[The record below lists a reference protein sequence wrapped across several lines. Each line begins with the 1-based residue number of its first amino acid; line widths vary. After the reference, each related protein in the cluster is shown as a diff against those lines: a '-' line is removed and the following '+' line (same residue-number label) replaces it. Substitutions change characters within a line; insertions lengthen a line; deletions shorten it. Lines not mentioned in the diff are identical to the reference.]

1 MGYFK
6 RKMKNNYLEIKNV
19 DFRIGG
25 KTKVKNASFSI
36 ENEGETLCIL
46 GPSGIGKT
54 TILRTIAGLEK
65 IEKGTIHL
73 NNKLLSSK
81 EKNIE
86 PEDRNVSLAFQ
97 DNSLFPH
104 YTVEKN
110 ILIGSERNKEKKKNK
125 LSFKEIIKLLDISK
139 ILKKY
144 PHEVSAGEAQ
154 RASLARSLITQPD
167 LLLLD
172 EPLSNVDQSFK
183 EEIQVRLKKIL
194 SKLKITTII
203 VTHDSY
209 EAFYLGTKCGIILD
223 QQLKQ
228 FDDPYK
234 VYHFPNSVEVVNF
247 LNRGILIPAK
257 VTGENTLES
266 WDLGTIEGNFIK
278 KYPKGSNVQ
287 LLLQPEDL
295 EHDDKSN
302 LKLEVVD
309 RKFRGTN
316 FIYTLKTPS
325 NTLIPVFV
333 HSHHI
338 HQHEV
343 DEKFGIKRPIHI
355 DHIVC
360 F

>member
-1 MGYFK
+1 MS
-6 RKMKNNYLEIKNV
+6 KNFLEIEKVTFAASAKSKVNNV
-19 DFRIGG
+19 SL
-25 KTKVKNASFSI
+25 AI
-36 ENEGETLCIL
+36 ENEGDIICLL

-65 IEKGTIHL
+65 IQSGKI
-73 NNKLLSSK
+73 LLKDKIISSK
-81 EKNIE
+81 DTHVE
-86 PEDRNVSLAFQ
+86 PENRNISLAFQ

-104 YTVEKN
+104 YSILEN
-110 ILIGSERNKEKKKNK
+110 IKFGADRNKKKKKGLNLNEINK
-125 LSFKEIIKLLDISK
+125 LLHIDHIAD
-139 ILKKY
+139 KY
-144 PHEVSAGEAQ
+144 PHQISSGEAQ
-154 RASLARSLITQPD
+154 RASLARSLLSNPD

-172 EPLSNVDQSFK
+172 EPLSNVDQNFK
-183 EEIQVRLKKIL
+183 EEIQVKLKQIL
-194 SKLKITTII
+194 TEHKITTII

-223 QQLKQ
+223 GQLKQ
-228 FDDPYK
+228 YDDPYN
-234 VYHFPNSVEVVNF
+234 VYHFPNSIEVVNF

-257 VTGENTLES
+257 VTGENSLES
-266 WDLGTIEGNFIK
+266 DDLGTITGDFIK
-278 KYPKGSNVQ
+278 HYPKGSEVQ

-295 EHDDKSN
+295 EHDDQSN

-316 FIYTLKTPS
+316 FIYTLKTTS
-325 NTLIPVFV
+325 NKLIPVFV

-343 DEKFGIKRPIHI
+343 DEKFGIKRPINI

>member
-1 MGYFK
+1 MIN
-6 RKMKNNYLEIKNV
+6 KNFFEVKDV
-19 DFRIGG
+19 DFYAGG
-25 KTKVKNASFSI
+25 KAKVKNVSFSI
-36 ENEGETLCIL
+36 ENEGDIICLL

-65 IEKGTIHL
+65 INNGSINL
-73 NNKLLSSK
+73 NGNLISSK
-81 EKNIE
+81 KINVE
-86 PEDRNVSLAFQ
+86 PEDRNISLAFQ

-110 ILIGSERNKEKKKNK
+110 ILLGAERNKEKKDKK
-125 LSFKEIIKLLDISK
+125 LGLKEIVDLLDIFH
-139 ILKKY
+139 ILNKY
-144 PHEVSAGEAQ
+144 PHQISAGEAQ

-194 SKLKITTII
+194 NKLKITTII

-223 QQLKQ
+223 QELKQ

-257 VTGENTLES
+257 VTGKNTLEN

-278 KYPKGSNVQ
+278 EYPKGSNVQ

>member
-1 MGYFK
+1 MG
-6 RKMKNNYLEIKNV
+6 KNFLEIQNVTFAASKKN
-19 DFRIGG
+19 
-25 KTKVKNASFSI
+25 KVNNVTLNI
-36 ENEGETLCIL
+36 ENEGDIICLL

-54 TILRTIAGLEK
+54 TILRSIAGLERIQSGK
-65 IEKGTIHL
+65 ILLK
-73 NNKLLSSK
+73 NKIISSK
-81 EKNIE
+81 NIHIE
-86 PEDRNVSLAFQ
+86 PEKRNISLSFQ
-97 DNSLFPH
+97 DNCLFPH
-104 YTVEKN
+104 YNVIQNIEFGAEKN
-110 ILIGSERNKEKKKNK
+110 KKKTQSLKIND
-125 LSFKEIIKLLDISK
+125 LIKFLQLEHVREK
-139 ILKKY
+139 F
-144 PHEVSAGEAQ
+144 PHEISSGEAQ
-154 RASLARSLITQPD
+154 RASLARSLISKPD

-183 EEIQVRLKKIL
+183 EEIQVKLKKIL
-194 SKLKITTII
+194 TDLKITTIV

-209 EAFYLGTKCGIILD
+209 EAFYLGSKCGIILNGL
-223 QQLKQ
+223 LKQ
-228 FDDPYK
+228 YDDPYN

-247 LNRGILIPAK
+247 LNRGILIPAI
-257 VTGENTLES
+257 VTGENSLEND
-266 WDLGTIEGNFIK
+266 DLGTIKGNFIK
-278 KYPKGSNVQ
+278 RYPKGSDVQ

-316 FIYTLKTPS
+316 FIYTLKTLS
-325 NTLIPVFV
+325 NKLIPVFV

-343 DEKFGIKRPIHI
+343 DEKFGIKRPINI

>member
-1 MGYFK
+1 
-6 RKMKNNYLEIKNV
+6 MKNNFLEIKSV
-19 DFRIGG
+19 DFKIGG
-25 KTKVKNASFSI
+25 KTKVKNASFVI
-36 ENEGETLCIL
+36 ENEGDILCIL

-54 TILRTIAGLEK
+54 TILRTIAGLEE
-65 IEKGTIHL
+65 IEKGSMKL
-73 NNKLLSSK
+73 NGKLISSK
-81 EKNIE
+81 DKHVE

-104 YTVEKN
+104 YSVEKN
-110 ILIGSERNKEKKKNK
+110 ILLGNERNKKIKKNR
-125 LSFKEIIKLLDISK
+125 LSFNQIIDLLDISK

-144 PHEVSAGEAQ
+144 PHEISAGEAQ
-154 RASLARSLITQPD
+154 RASLARSLLTQPD

-209 EAFYLGTKCGIILD
+209 EAFYLGNKCAIVLNGQI
-223 QQLKQ
+223 KQ
-228 FDDPYK
+228 FDDPYN
-234 VYHFPNSVEVVNF
+234 VYHFPNSIEVVNF

-257 VTGENTLES
+257 VTGENSLEND
-266 WDLGTIEGNFIK
+266 DLGLIEGKFVK
-278 KYPKGSNVQ
+278 HYPKGSKVQ
-287 LLLQPEDL
+287 LLIQPEDL
-295 EHDDKSN
+295 EHDDNSN

-316 FIYTLKTPS
+316 FIYTLKTLS
-325 NTLIPVFV
+325 ERLIPVLV
-333 HSHHI
+333 NTHHHEI
-338 HQHEV
+338 HEIN
-343 DEKFGIKRPIHI
+343 DKFGIKRPIRLE
-355 DHIVC
+355 HIVC

>member
-1 MGYFK
+1 
-6 RKMKNNYLEIKNV
+6 MKNNFLEIKGV
-19 DFRIGG
+19 DFIIGG
-25 KTKVKNASFSI
+25 KTKVKNASFAI

-54 TILRTIAGLEK
+54 TILRTIAGLEN
-65 IEKGTIHL
+65 IEKGSIKL
-73 NNKLLSSK
+73 NGKLISSK
-81 EKNIE
+81 DKHVE

-110 ILIGSERNKEKKKNK
+110 ILLGIERNKIKKKK
-125 LSFKEIIKLLDISK
+125 KITFKEIIDLLDISK

-144 PHEVSAGEAQ
+144 PHEISAGEAQ
-154 RASLARSLITQPD
+154 RASLARSLLTQPD

-209 EAFYLGTKCGIILD
+209 EAFYLGHKCAIILD
-223 QQLKQ
+223 SQIKQ
-228 FDDPYK
+228 FDDPYN

-247 LNRGILIPAK
+247 LNRAK
-257 VTGENTLES
+257 VTGENSLENK
-266 WDLGTIEGNFIK
+266 DLGTINGNFIK
-278 KYPKGSNVQ
+278 HYPKGSNVQ

-316 FIYTLKTPS
+316 FIYTLKTS
-325 NTLIPVFV
+325 SDLLIPVFV
-333 HSHHI
+333 HSHHE
-338 HQHEV
+338 HQHEA

>member
-1 MGYFK
+1 MSENF
-6 RKMKNNYLEIKNV
+6 LEINNVTFAASDKN
-19 DFRIGG
+19 
-25 KTKVKNASFSI
+25 KVSNVSLNI
-36 ENEGETLCIL
+36 ENEGDVICLL

-65 IEKGTIHL
+65 VQSANISLK
-73 NNKLLSSK
+73 NKIISSK
-81 EKNIE
+81 DIHVE
-86 PEDRNVSLAFQ
+86 PEKRNISLSFR
-97 DNSLFPH
+97 DNCLFPH
-104 YTVEKN
+104 FNVMQN
-110 ILIGSERNKEKKKNK
+110 IEFGLSSNKKTKKD
-125 LSFKEIIKLLDISK
+125 LSVKEVVNFLHLGHIVD
-139 ILKKY
+139 KY
-144 PHEVSAGEAQ
+144 PHEISSGEAQ
-154 RASLARSLITQPD
+154 RASLARSLISKPD

-183 EEIQVRLKKIL
+183 EEIQVKLKQVL
-194 SKLKITTII
+194 HDLKITTII

-209 EAFYLGTKCGIILD
+209 EAFYLGSKCGIILNG
-223 QQLKQ
+223 QLRQ
-228 FDDPYK
+228 YDDPYN

-257 VTGENTLES
+257 VTGENSLEND
-266 WDLGTIEGNFIK
+266 DLGTIKGNFIK
-278 KYPKGSNVQ
+278 HYPKGSEVQ

-309 RKFRGTN
+309 RKFRCTN
-316 FIYTLKTPS
+316 FIYTLKTVS
-325 NTLIPVFV
+325 ELLIPVFV

-343 DEKFGIKRPIHI
+343 DEKFGIKRPINI

>member
-1 MGYFK
+1 MT
-6 RKMKNNYLEIKNV
+6 KNFLEINNV
-19 DFRIGG
+19 TFAASAQS
-25 KTKVKNASFSI
+25 KVNNVSLTI
-36 ENEGETLCIL
+36 ENQGDIVCLL

-65 IEKGTIHL
+65 VQSGKIILK
-73 NNKLLSSK
+73 NKILSSDK
-81 EKNIE
+81 THIE
-86 PEDRNVSLAFQ
+86 PENRNISMGFQ

-104 YTVEKN
+104 YTVLEN
-110 ILIGSERNKEKKKNK
+110 IKFGADRNKKKKKGLNLNEINK
-125 LSFKEIIKLLDISK
+125 LLHIEHIVD
-139 ILKKY
+139 KY
-144 PHEVSAGEAQ
+144 PHQISSGEAQ
-154 RASLARSLITQPD
+154 RASLARSLLSNPD

-172 EPLSNVDQSFK
+172 EPLSNVDQNFK
-183 EEIQVRLKKIL
+183 EEIQVKLKQIL
-194 SKLKITTII
+194 TEHKITTII

-223 QQLKQ
+223 GQLKQ
-228 FDDPYK
+228 YDDPYN
-234 VYHFPNSVEVVNF
+234 VYHFPNSIEVVNF

-257 VTGENTLES
+257 VTGENSLES
-266 WDLGTIEGNFIK
+266 EDLGTITGDFIK
-278 KYPKGSNVQ
+278 HYPKGSDVQ

-316 FIYTLKTPS
+316 FIYTLKTIS
-325 NTLIPVFV
+325 NRQISVFV

-343 DEKFGIKRPIHI
+343 DEKFGIKRPINI

>member
-1 MGYFK
+1 MPENFF
-6 RKMKNNYLEIKNV
+6 EIENV
-19 DFRIGG
+19 SFTAGG
-25 KTKVKNASFSI
+25 KNKVNNVNLSI
-36 ENEGETLCIL
+36 ENEGDIICLL

-65 IEKGTIHL
+65 IKSGQIKL
-73 NNKLLSSK
+73 KNKILSSK
-81 EKNIE
+81 DKHIE
-86 PEDRNVSLAFQ
+86 PEYRNIALSFQ
-97 DNSLFPH
+97 ENSLFPH
-104 YTVEKN
+104 FNVEKN
-110 ILIGSERNKEKKKNK
+110 IELGSNRKIGKKKKINQK
-125 LSFKEIIKLLDISK
+125 DVIKFLNLK
-139 ILKKY
+139 NILNKY
-144 PHEVSAGEAQ
+144 PHEISAGEAQ
-154 RASLARSLITQPD
+154 RASLARSLISQPD

-183 EEIQVRLKKIL
+183 EEIQVELKQIL
-194 SKLKITTII
+194 NNSKITTII

-209 EAFYLGTKCGIILD
+209 EAFYLGNKCGIILNG
-223 QQLKQ
+223 QLKQ
-228 FDDPYK
+228 YDDPYN
-234 VYHFPNSVEVVNF
+234 VYHFPNSIEVVNF

-257 VTGENTLES
+257 VTGENSLENK
-266 WDLGTIEGNFIK
+266 DLGTIKGNFIK
-278 KYPKGSNVQ
+278 YYPNGSDVQ

-295 EHDDKSN
+295 EHDDQSN

-316 FIYTLKTPS
+316 FIYTLKTNS
-325 NTLIPVFV
+325 NLLIPVFV

-343 DEKFGIKRPIHI
+343 DEKFGIKRPINI

>member
-1 MGYFK
+1 MT
-6 RKMKNNYLEIKNV
+6 KNFFEVKEV
-19 DFRIGG
+19 DFNVGG
-25 KTKVKNASFSI
+25 KAKVKNVSFSI
-36 ENEGETLCIL
+36 KNEGDVICLL

-54 TILRTIAGLEK
+54 TILRTIAGLEQIDK
-65 IEKGTIHL
+65 GSIEL
-73 NNKLLSSK
+73 NNKMLSSK
-81 EKNIE
+81 KINIE
-86 PEDRNVSLAFQ
+86 PENRNISLAFQ
-97 DNSLFPH
+97 ENSLFPH

-110 ILIGSERNKEKKKNK
+110 ILLGAERNKEKKDKK
-125 LSFKEIIKLLDISK
+125 IGLKEIVDLLDIFH
-139 ILKKY
+139 ILNKY
-144 PHEVSAGEAQ
+144 PHQISAGEAQ

-194 SKLKITTII
+194 NKLKITTII

-209 EAFYLGTKCGIILD
+209 EAFYLGSKCGIILN
-223 QQLKQ
+223 QELKQ

-257 VTGENTLES
+257 VTSKNTLES
-266 WDLGTIEGNFIK
+266 FDLGRIEGNFIK
-278 KYPKGSNVQ
+278 QYPKGSIVK
-287 LLLQPEDL
+287 LLIQPEDL

-316 FIYTLKTPS
+316 FIYTLKTPN

>member
-1 MGYFK
+1 MT
-6 RKMKNNYLEIKNV
+6 KNFLEIDNVTFVASEKN
-19 DFRIGG
+19 
-25 KTKVKNASFSI
+25 KVNNVSLTI
-36 ENEGETLCIL
+36 ENQGDIVCLL

-65 IEKGTIHL
+65 INSGNIRLK
-73 NNKLLSSK
+73 NKLLSSK
-81 EKNIE
+81 DTHVE
-86 PEDRNVSLAFQ
+86 PEDRNISMTFQ

-104 YTVEKN
+104 YNVLEN
-110 ILIGSERNKEKKKNK
+110 IRFGAERNKKKKKGLNIN
-125 LSFKEIIKLLDISK
+125 EIIKFLHIDHVIDKFPHQIS
-139 ILKKY
+139 
-144 PHEVSAGEAQ
+144 SGEAQ
-154 RASLARSLITQPD
+154 RASLARSLLSNPD

-183 EEIQVRLKKIL
+183 EEIQVKLKQIL
-194 SKLKITTII
+194 TEQKITTII

-228 FDDPYK
+228 FDDPYN
-234 VYHFPNSVEVVNF
+234 VYHFPNSIEVVNF

-257 VTGENTLES
+257 VTGENSLES
-266 WDLGTIEGNFIK
+266 ADLGTITGDFIK
-278 KYPKGSNVQ
+278 HYPKGSEVQ

-295 EHDDKSN
+295 EHDDQSK

-325 NTLIPVFV
+325 NKLIPVFV

-343 DEKFGIKRPIHI
+343 DEKFGIKRPINI

>member
-1 MGYFK
+1 MIN
-6 RKMKNNYLEIKNV
+6 KNFFEIKNV
-19 DFRIGG
+19 DFYAGG
-25 KTKVKNASFSI
+25 KAKVKNVSFSI
-36 ENEGETLCIL
+36 ENEGDIICLL

-65 IEKGTIHL
+65 I
-73 NNKLLSSK
+73 NNGSISLDGSLISSK
-81 EKNIE
+81 KINIE
-86 PEDRNVSLAFQ
+86 PEDRNISLAFQ

-110 ILIGSERNKEKKKNK
+110 ILLGAERNKGKKDKK
-125 LSFKEIIKLLDISK
+125 LSLKEIVDLLDIFH
-139 ILKKY
+139 ILNKY
-144 PHEVSAGEAQ
+144 PHQISAGEAQ

-194 SKLKITTII
+194 NKLKITTII

-209 EAFYLGTKCGIILD
+209 EAFYLGNKCGIILD

-234 VYHFPNSVEVVNF
+234 VYHFPNSIEVVNF

-257 VTGENTLES
+257 VTGKNTLEN

-278 KYPKGSNVQ
+278 EYPKGANVQ

>member
-1 MGYFK
+1 MP
-6 RKMKNNYLEIKNV
+6 KNFLEIENV
-19 DFRIGG
+19 TFAASA
-25 KTKVKNASFSI
+25 KSKVNNVSLTI
-36 ENEGETLCIL
+36 ENEGDIICLL

-65 IEKGTIHL
+65 IQSGKIIL
-73 NNKLLSSK
+73 KDKIISSQDTHV
-81 EKNIE
+81 E
-86 PEDRNVSLAFQ
+86 PENRNISLAFQ

-104 YTVEKN
+104 YNVIQN
-110 ILIGSERNKEKKKNK
+110 IEFGAERNSKKKKK
-125 LSFKEIIKLLDISK
+125 LTIDEVIKFLHLDHVKDKFPHQIS
-139 ILKKY
+139 
-144 PHEVSAGEAQ
+144 SGEAQ
-154 RASLARSLITQPD
+154 RASLARALLSKPD

-172 EPLSNVDQSFK
+172 EPLSNIDQSFK
-183 EEIQVRLKKIL
+183 EEIQVKLKQIL
-194 SKLKITTII
+194 TDLKITTII

-209 EAFYLGTKCGIILD
+209 EAFYLGSKCGIILD
-223 QQLKQ
+223 SQLKQ
-228 FDDPYK
+228 YDDPYN
-234 VYHFPNSVEVVNF
+234 VYHFPNSIEVVNF

-257 VTGENTLES
+257 VTGENSLES
-266 WDLGTIEGNFIK
+266 DDLGTITGNFIK
-278 KYPKGSNVQ
+278 HYPKGSEVQ

-309 RKFRGTN
+309 RRFRGTN
-316 FIYTLKTPS
+316 FIYTLKTAS
-325 NTLIPVFV
+325 NKLIPVFV

-343 DEKFGIKRPIHI
+343 DEKFGIKRPINI

>member
-1 MGYFK
+1 MS
-6 RKMKNNYLEIKNV
+6 KNFFEIKNV
-19 DFRIGG
+19 DFNIDG
-25 KTKVKNASFSI
+25 KTKVKNVSFSI
-36 ENEGETLCIL
+36 ENEGDVICLL

-54 TILRTIAGLEK
+54 TILRTIAGLERIK
-65 IEKGTIHL
+65 KGSIEL
-73 NNKLLSSK
+73 NGKVLSS
-81 EKNIE
+81 EKINIE
-86 PEDRNVSLAFQ
+86 PENRNVSLAFQ

-104 YTVEKN
+104 YDVQKN
-110 ILIGSERNKEKKKNK
+110 ILLGSEKNKEKIEKKIDV
-125 LSFKEIIKLLDISK
+125 KEIIDLLDISH
-139 ILKKY
+139 ILNKY
-144 PHEVSAGEAQ
+144 PHEISAGEAQ
-154 RASLARSLITQPD
+154 RASLARSLMTRPD

-194 SKLKITTII
+194 NQLKITTII

-209 EAFYLGTKCGIILD
+209 EAFYLGSKCGIILD
-223 QQLKQ
+223 KQLKQ

-257 VTGENTLES
+257 VTGKNTLEN

-278 KYPKGSNVQ
+278 EYPKGSNVQ

>member
-1 MGYFK
+1 
-6 RKMKNNYLEIKNV
+6 MKKSFLEIENVTFAASNKN
-19 DFRIGG
+19 
-25 KTKVKNASFSI
+25 KVNNVSFNI
-36 ENEGETLCIL
+36 ENEGDVVCLL

-65 IEKGTIHL
+65 INSGKIVL
-73 NNKLLSSK
+73 NDRLLSSK
-81 EKNIE
+81 EKHIE
-86 PEDRNVSLAFQ
+86 PEKRNISLAFQ

-104 YTVEKN
+104 YTVLEN
-110 ILIGSERNKEKKKNK
+110 ISFGVERNKRKKKLKINDVVNF
-125 LSFKEIIKLLDISK
+125 LHLDHIVN
-139 ILKKY
+139 KY
-144 PHEVSAGEAQ
+144 PHQISSGEAQ
-154 RASLARSLITQPD
+154 RASLARSLLSMPD

-183 EEIQVRLKKIL
+183 EEIQVKLKQIL
-194 SKLKITTII
+194 NEYKITTII

-209 EAFYLGTKCGIILD
+209 EAFYLGSRCGIILNG
-223 QQLKQ
+223 QLKQ
-228 FDDPYK
+228 YDDPYN

-257 VTGENTLES
+257 VTGENSLENK
-266 WDLGTIEGNFIK
+266 DLGTIEGNFIK
-278 KYPKGSNVQ
+278 HYPKGSEVK

-325 NTLIPVFV
+325 EMLIPVFV

>member
-1 MGYFK
+1 MGQNFFEIEDVTFK
-6 RKMKNNYLEIKNV
+6 ASNINKVNNVTLKIKN
-19 DFRIGG
+19 
-25 KTKVKNASFSI
+25 
-36 ENEGETLCIL
+36 EGDIICLL

-65 IEKGTIHL
+65 VNSGSISLK
-73 NNKLLSSK
+73 NKIISSK
-81 EKNIE
+81 NIHVE
-86 PEDRNVSLAFQ
+86 PENRNISLSFQ
-97 DNSLFPH
+97 DNCLFPH
-104 YTVEKN
+104 YSVLQN
-110 ILIGSERNKEKKKNK
+110 IEFGASRNKKSKKLLN
-125 LSFKEIIKLLDISK
+125 SREIIKFLHLDHIVDKFPHQIS
-139 ILKKY
+139 
-144 PHEVSAGEAQ
+144 SGEAQ
-154 RASLARSLITQPD
+154 RVSLARSLLSKPD

-183 EEIQVRLKKIL
+183 EEIQVKLKKIL
-194 SKLKITTII
+194 TELKITTII

-223 QQLKQ
+223 GQLKQ
-228 FDDPYK
+228 YDDPYN

-257 VTGENTLES
+257 VTGENSLENE
-266 WDLGTIEGNFIK
+266 DLGTIKGNFIK
-278 KYPKGSNVQ
+278 HYPKGSNVK

-316 FIYTLKTPS
+316 FIYTLKTLS
-325 NTLIPVFV
+325 NLLIPVFV

>member
-1 MGYFK
+1 MC
-6 RKMKNNYLEIKNV
+6 KNFLEINDVTFAASDKN
-19 DFRIGG
+19 
-25 KTKVKNASFSI
+25 KVSNVSLNI
-36 ENEGETLCIL
+36 ENEGDVICLL

-65 IEKGTIHL
+65 VQSGKITLK
-73 NNKLLSSK
+73 NKIISSK
-81 EKNIE
+81 DIHVE
-86 PEDRNVSLAFQ
+86 PEKRNISLSFQ
-97 DNSLFPH
+97 DNCLFPH
-104 YTVEKN
+104 YNVIQN
-110 ILIGSERNKEKKKNK
+110 IEFGAARNEKKKKDLSIEEVVKFLHLEHIVNK
-125 LSFKEIIKLLDISK
+125 F
-139 ILKKY
+139 
-144 PHEVSAGEAQ
+144 PHEISSGEAQ
-154 RASLARSLITQPD
+154 RASLARSLLSKPD

-183 EEIQVRLKKIL
+183 EEIQVKLKKIL
-194 SKLKITTII
+194 NELKITTII

-209 EAFYLGTKCGIILD
+209 EAFYLGSKCGIILNG
-223 QQLKQ
+223 QLRQ
-228 FDDPYK
+228 YDDPYN
-234 VYHFPNSVEVVNF
+234 VYHFPNSIEVVNF

-257 VTGENTLES
+257 VTGENSLENQ
-266 WDLGTIEGNFIK
+266 DLGTIKGNFIK
-278 KYPKGSNVQ
+278 HYPKGADVQ

-316 FIYTLKTPS
+316 FIYTLKTLS
-325 NTLIPVFV
+325 NLLIPVFV

-343 DEKFGIKRPIHI
+343 DEKFGIKRPINI

>member
-1 MGYFK
+1 MT
-6 RKMKNNYLEIKNV
+6 KNFLEIDNV
-19 DFRIGG
+19 TFVASAQS
-25 KTKVKNASFSI
+25 KVRNVSLNI
-36 ENEGETLCIL
+36 ENQGDIICLL

-65 IEKGTIHL
+65 IHSGKIL
-73 NNKLLSSK
+73 LKNKLLSSQDTHV
-81 EKNIE
+81 E
-86 PEDRNVSLAFQ
+86 PEHRNIAMAFQ

-104 YTVEKN
+104 YNVLNN
-110 ILIGSERNKEKKKNK
+110 IKFGAERNKKKSLNIN
-125 LSFKEIIKLLDISK
+125 EIIKFLHIDHVIEKFPHQIS
-139 ILKKY
+139 
-144 PHEVSAGEAQ
+144 SGEAQ
-154 RASLARSLITQPD
+154 RASLARSLLSNPD

-172 EPLSNVDQSFK
+172 EPLSNVDQNFK
-183 EEIQVRLKKIL
+183 EEIQVKLKQIL
-194 SKLKITTII
+194 TEQKITTII

-223 QQLKQ
+223 EQLKQ
-228 FDDPYK
+228 FDDPYN

-257 VTGENTLES
+257 VTGENSLENN
-266 WDLGTIEGNFIK
+266 DLGTITGNFIK
-278 KYPKGSNVQ
+278 HYPKGSVVQ

-295 EHDDKSN
+295 EHDDTSN

-316 FIYTLKTPS
+316 FIYTLKTAS
-325 NTLIPVFV
+325 DKLIPVFV

-343 DEKFGIKRPIHI
+343 DEKFGIKRPINI

>member
-1 MGYFK
+1 MT
-6 RKMKNNYLEIKNV
+6 KNFLEIENVTFAASKKN
-19 DFRIGG
+19 
-25 KTKVKNASFSI
+25 KVNNVSINI
-36 ENEGETLCIL
+36 ENEGDIICLL

-54 TILRTIAGLEK
+54 TILRTISGLEQIYSGK
-65 IEKGTIHL
+65 ISLKGRI
-73 NNKLLSSK
+73 LSSK
-81 EKNIE
+81 DIHVE
-86 PEDRNVSLAFQ
+86 PENRNISLAFQ
-97 DNSLFPH
+97 ENSLFPH
-104 YTVEKN
+104 YNVIQN
-110 ILIGSERNKEKKKNK
+110 IKFGADRNKKKKKDLTINEVIN
-125 LSFKEIIKLLDISK
+125 LLHLEHIKD
-139 ILKKY
+139 KY
-144 PHEVSAGEAQ
+144 PHQISSGEAQ
-154 RASLARSLITQPD
+154 RASLARSLLSKPD

-183 EEIQVRLKKIL
+183 EEIQVKLKQIL
-194 SKLKITTII
+194 TELKITTII

-209 EAFYLGTKCGIILD
+209 EAFYLGSKCGIILD
-223 QQLKQ
+223 GQLKQ
-228 FDDPYK
+228 YDDPYN
-234 VYHFPNSVEVVNF
+234 VYHFPNSIEVVKF

-257 VTGENTLES
+257 VTGENSLENN
-266 WDLGTIEGNFIK
+266 DLGIIKGNFIK
-278 KYPKGSNVQ
+278 HYPKGSEVQ

-316 FIYTLKTPS
+316 FIYTLKTES
-325 NTLIPVFV
+325 ERLIPVFV

-343 DEKFGIKRPIHI
+343 DEKFGIKRPINI